1 MVGMT
6 KTVGGAR
13 EFCRRS
19 GERRARRRSPR
30 WLFLTIVLF
39 VLGTSLL
46 GTALLGESAAGLE
59 QIRIVSASGEHAF
72 EVEVARTRAQ
82 QARGLMFRK
91 WMPFDHGM
99 LFVFEE
105 EGPVRMWMKNTVL
118 PLDMIF
124 LSRTGRVVD
133 IHEHAVPF
141 SEDVITSSGVAKAV
155 LEIHAGTAARIGLR
169 RGDFIRRAVFAGSRG
184 PVARARLSARPQ

>member
-1 MVGMT
+1 MVGVT
-6 KTVGGAR
+6 KTAAGAR
-13 EFCRRS
+13 EFRS
-19 GERRARRRSPR
+19 LRGDRRARRRSSG
-30 WLFLTIVLF
+30 WLFFAIVMCA
-39 VLGTSLL
+39 LGTSLL
-46 GTALLGESAAGLE
+46 GTALLGESAPGLK
-59 QIRIVSASGEHAF
+59 QIRNVSASGEHAF

-141 SEDVITSSGVAKAV
+141 SEDVISSSAAAKAV
-155 LEIHAGTAARIGLR
+155 LEVHAGTAARIGLR